1 MCDVLEGAIFLLL
14 AGNSQHGTV
23 HLSKLIQLESKPFMI
38 KHARLLL
45 VVILLLIPASSYS
58 TPSPQSSGDVKIYGS
73 VTPDKVKKG
82 QTVRASVTM
91 EIPSGLHVQSNKPL
105 DKFLVATKFDVE
117 TPSGMKVGPISYPR
131 ALLRSLKFSKE
142 KVAVYEGKA
151 VIRFNVTVPANYSGG
166 SGDIK
171 GKLRFQACND
181 DSCFPPITREVKM
194 WVNVE

>member
-1 MCDVLEGAIFLLL
+1 MFNLTNRDHRQRPRLFAALL
-14 AGNSQHGTV
+14 
-23 HLSKLIQLESKPFMI
+23 
-38 KHARLLL
+38 
-45 VVILLLIPASSYS
+45 LLLIPAATFS
-58 TPSPQSSGDVKIYGS
+58 TPPPPQSANDVKTYGG
-73 VTPDKVKKG
+73 VTPDRIKKG
-82 QTVRASVTM
+82 GTVRATVTM

-105 DKFLVATKFDVE
+105 DKFLVATKLEVE
-117 TPSGMKVGPISYPR
+117 TPAGMRVGPISYPR
-131 ALLRSLKFSKE
+131 ALLRSLKFSKD

-194 WVNVE
+194 YLNVE